1 MIHGRAKSMVGHVQK
16 HKEEAPSMHR
26 LDLIPVKEIDLAAKA
41 LVRMTSWIR
50 LIRFVALSLS

>member
-1 MIHGRAKSMVGHVQK
+1 MVGHVQK